1 LNETKPKPS
10 QTPSQLMAHLTTLP
24 VSTVISEP
32 DIAALFSFPSFNGMQ
47 CQLLQHVL
55 LKSSSILL
63 SSPTGS
69 GKTVIFE
76 LALVQMIRNMKQN
89 GSFVPG
95 ARKAVYIAPMR
106 SLVAERKTDWER
118 RFRQLG

>member
-1 LNETKPKPS
+1 
-10 QTPSQLMAHLTTLP
+10 MAHLTTLP

-32 DIAALFSFPSFNGMQ
+32 DIAALFPFPSFNGMQ

-55 LKSSSILL
+55 LKSGSILL

-76 LALVQMIRNMKQN
+76 LALVQMIRNMKQD
-89 GSFVPG
+89 GTFSPG

-106 SLVAERKTDWER
+106 SLVSERKTDWER